1 MNRGMAITIIDTAIQ
16 VVEGIGALV
25 GIRSG
30 TEEPMFVRET
40 SVGDIEIRRY
50 GPRIAAQTVVTGD
63 EIEARNAGFRRI
75 AGYIFGGNHRKTKI
89 AMTAPVA
96 QQTEKIAMT
105 APVAQSRGSDGDSV
119 IQFFMPSKW
128 SMELLPEPDDE
139 RVELVEVPGE
149 TYAVLRFTG
158 DRSPSAVAAKSDE
171 LLKALQ
177 ASDFQPTGE
186 PVAWFYDPPWT
197 LPFRRRNEVAVVVVG
212 ADGFEPPTAGV

>member
-1 MNRGMAITIIDTAIQ
+1 MPSDMSTKIIDTATQI
-16 VVEGIGALV
+16 VGGVGALV
-25 GIRSG
+25 GIRTG
-30 TEEPMFVRET
+30 TEEPMYVREA

-63 EIEARNAGFRRI
+63 ENEARNTGFRRI
-75 AGYIFGGNHRKTKI
+75 AGYIFGGNHRQTKI

-96 QQTEKIAMT
+96 QQSEKIAMT
-105 APVAQSRGSDGDSV
+105 APVAQSRGAGGDSV
-119 IQFFMPSKW
+119 IRFFMPSKW

-158 DRSPSAVAAKSDE
+158 DRSPAAVAAKSDE
-171 LLKALQ
+171 LLKTLS
-177 ASDFQPTGE
+177 ASEFQPTGE

-197 LPFRRRNEVAVVVVG
+197 LPFRRRNEVAVVVG

>member
-1 MNRGMAITIIDTAIQ
+1 MNGGMAITIIGTATQI
-16 VVEGIGALV
+16 VEGIGALV

-30 TEEPMFVRET
+30 TEEPMFVREK
-40 SVGDIEIRRY
+40 SVGNIEIRRY

-63 EIEARNAGFRRI
+63 ENEARNAGFRRI

-105 APVAQSRGSDGDSV
+105 APVAQSKGSDGNSV

-128 SMELLPEPDDE
+128 SMDLLPQPDDD
-139 RVELVEVPGE
+139 RVELVEVPSQ

-158 DRSPSAVAAKSDE
+158 DRSPEAVATRTDE
-171 LLKALQ
+171 LLTGLQ
-177 ASDFQPTGE
+177 SSEYRPDGE

-197 LPFRRRNEVAVVVVG
+197 LPFRRRNEVAVAVASSG
-212 ADGFEPPTAGV
+212 